1 MWGAGPTKTGVRRL
15 ASGDE
20 DKMVR
25 DWFVNEVNLL
35 GCEVKIDALVTSL
48 PYNPGKDDLKPPTGM
63 GSHLDIQPSDGR
75 YHGMYG
81 VLSGL
86 DGLRTFKKN
95 YTPSFSEL
103 H

>member
-35 GCEVKIDALVTSL
+35 GCEVKIDAVG
-48 PYNPGKDDLKPPTGM
+48 N
-63 GSHLDIQPSDGR
+63 I
-75 YHGMYG
+75 
-81 VLSGL
+81 
-86 DGLRTFKKN
+86 FAI
-95 YTPSFSEL
+95 
-103 H
+103 